1 VDFLQRPIRWD
12 HPAHRLERRKTPTLD
27 IPVRWKRR
35 MQHGTVG
42 PVLQSS
48 KHCESVVAVQSDR
61 LYFVAAAAVSIVKEG
76 R

>member
-1 VDFLQRPIRWD
+1 
-12 HPAHRLERRKTPTLD
+12 
-27 IPVRWKRR
+27 